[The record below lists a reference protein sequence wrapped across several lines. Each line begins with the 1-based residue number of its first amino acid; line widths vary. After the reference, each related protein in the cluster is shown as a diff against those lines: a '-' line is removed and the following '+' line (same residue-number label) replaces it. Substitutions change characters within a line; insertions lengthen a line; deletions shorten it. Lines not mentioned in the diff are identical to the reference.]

1 MTLTK
6 ASDKFLCLVYAIF
19 LKRVKNGTP
28 RSDAMEFYISE
39 SWRSELFPDLSDSD
53 YRDILHELS
62 EAFAV
67 ESDMAGNFSLSH
79 SALVYMEN
87 RFKTGLKEVLDYV
100 SSAFSVVGGIA
111 AFFI

>member
-28 RSDAMEFYISE
+28 RSDAMEFYVSE

-62 EAFAV
+62 V

>member
-28 RSDAMEFYISE
+28 RSDAMEFYVSE
-39 SWRSELFPDLSDSD
+39 SWRSELFPELSDSD

-67 ESDMAGNFSLSH
+67 ESDMAGKLFPLSQC
-79 SALVYMEN
+79 ARVYGEP
-87 RFKTGLKEVLDYV
+87 L
-100 SSAFSVVGGIA
+100 
-111 AFFI
+111 